1 MEPISEEKAAWCAL
15 NTIFGF
21 EPLAGH
27 RIADALGGPADIF
40 KLSFQER
47 RDVTGPSRYLSQLT
61 PEALEEAARC
71 LERIREDGYRF
82 IGYGEE
88 DYPALLR
95 ECEDP
100 PLGLYIRSDS
110 PLPVLFDDRP
120 AIAVVG
126 TRDISPYGTEWCQR
140 IVMALARCR
149 RKPRIVSGL
158 ALGTDGIAHRTALE
172 CGLATVGVMATGIDG
187 VYPFRHSALADDMAA
202 APGSGLVTDYP
213 PGTAPL
219 ALHFIRR
226 NRIIAGLC
234 NATLLIESKARG
246 GGLITARLAASY
258 DRTVLALP
266 GRIDD
271 RRSAG
276 CNHLIRAQIAEP
288 ITDLDHLAE
297 QLGLRA
303 GEPLKKRDLAGEI
316 RTLYEGVLPPEQVRR
331 LAGMARLIQENR
343 GIPLEEIA
351 RRTGSDW
358 PDAAAD
364 AGILQADGFICM
376 DLLQNCTIKPKNM

>member
-15 NTIFGF
+15 NTVFGF

-27 RIADALGGPADIF
+27 RIAEMAGSPAAIF
-40 KLSFQER
+40 KLSSRELR
-47 RDVTGPSRYLSQLT
+47 EITGPSRYLSRLT
-61 PEALEEAARC
+61 PQALEDAVRS
-71 LERIREDGYRF
+71 LERIREDGFRF

-100 PLGLYIRSDS
+100 PLGLYIRSRS
-110 PLPVLFDDRP
+110 PLPDLFDDRP
-120 AIAVVG
+120 SIAVVG

-149 RKPRIVSGL
+149 RRPRIVSGL

-172 CGLATVGVMATGIDG
+172 CGLATVGVMATGVDG
-187 VYPFRHSALADDMAA
+187 IYPFRHSALADDMAA

-234 NATLLIESKARG
+234 TATILIESKAKG

-297 QLGLRA
+297 QLGLGA
-303 GEPLKKRDLAGEI
+303 GEPLEKRDIAGEI
-316 RTLYEGVLPPEQVRR
+316 HDLYEGAFPPEQVRR
-331 LAGMARLIQENR
+331 LAGMVRLIQENR

-351 RRTGSDW
+351 RRTGTDW
-358 PDAAAD
+358 PDAVAD